1 MTTMRTVLVIFVLAL
16 IAIAG
21 EIYSDALLTSHERAA
36 TVVLDPVSAAVA
48 QAAHASKP
56 SLFKE
61 DEWPRFRTSPGAE
74 AAR

>member
-1 MTTMRTVLVIFVLAL
+1 MRTVLVIFVLAL

-21 EIYSDALLTSHERAA
+21 EIYSDALLTTQEPGA
-36 TVVLDPVSAAVA
+36 TVVLDPVSAAVVE
-48 QAAHASKP
+48 AAHASKR

-61 DEWPRFRTSPGAE
+61 DDGPRFRTSPGVD